1 MFSEPGF
8 LLRRAHQLST
18 AAFVMEAGSVD
29 ITPVQFI
36 TLFAI
41 STRPDTDAASVSELV
56 AFDRTT
62 IGQVLFRLENKGL
75 IMRRSGEEDR
85 RKKILRVTDEGHV
98 ILDRVLSM
106 LPKIAD
112 NIIGVLSDEERQTLI
127 GLLQKVI
134 QAPGNERLVRAA
146 G

>member
-1 MFSEPGF
+1 
-8 LLRRAHQLST
+8 
-18 AAFVMEAGSVD
+18 MEAGTVD

-41 STRPDTDAASVSELV
+41 AAHPDTDAASVSELV

-75 IMRRSGEEDR
+75 IMRRSGEVDR
-85 RKKILRVTDEGHV
+85 RKKILRVTDAGDA
-98 ILDRVLSM
+98 ILNKVLSM

-112 NIIGVLSDEERQTLI
+112 NIVGVLSDEERKVLI
-127 GLLQKVI
+127 RLLTKVI

>member
-1 MFSEPGF
+1 
-8 LLRRAHQLST
+8 
-18 AAFVMEAGSVD
+18 MEAGSVD

-62 IGQVLFRLENKGL
+62 IGQVLFRLESKGL

-85 RKKILRVTDEGHV
+85 RKKILRVTDAGHV

-112 NIIGVLSDEERQTLI
+112 NIIGVLTDEERQTLI

>member
-1 MFSEPGF
+1 
-8 LLRRAHQLST
+8 
-18 AAFVMEAGSVD
+18 MEAGSVD